1 MDTVTH
7 AREAEPMSTGSSIPR
22 FTAPIAAPIESLPQ
36 TLPALLDDVWRRI
49 AAGLNGRWP
58 PWGLPTLATLSP
70 QRPRARV
77 LALRSVDPVERLFV
91 FHTDVRSD
99 KVREVTADSRV
110 SLVFWDP
117 GDAIEARFTGSA
129 SVHCRDQVARE
140 AWQQVSPL
148 RRMASEIEYAP
159 GAVLSAPS
167 RFDTLPTTTDDEVG
181 LSHFAVVRVHATA
194 LDWFWLGPGDM
205 RRAFIRWTD
214 SSFSAAWVVP

>member
-1 MDTVTH
+1 
-7 AREAEPMSTGSSIPR
+7 MSTGSSIPR

-36 TLPALLDDVWRRI
+36 TLPALLDDVWGRI

-70 QRPRARV
+70 HGPRARV
-77 LALRSVDPVERLFV
+77 LALRSVDPAERLFV
-91 FHTDVRSD
+91 FHTDARCD
-99 KVREVTADSRV
+99 KVREMRADSRV

-117 GDAIEARFTGSA
+117 GDAIEARFTGTA

-140 AWQQVSPL
+140 AWQEVSPL
-148 RRMASEIEYAP
+148 RRMISAIEYAP

-167 RFDTLPTTTDDEVG
+167 RFDTLPRTTDDEVA

-205 RRAFIRWTD
+205 RRALIRWTD
-214 SSFSAAWVVP
+214 SGLSAAWVVP